1 MIKQE
6 FTPSKILDYIKN
18 DNDIKMQEFA
28 KNINTL
34 NLEIGQLK
42 YLLLTTIE
50 SMKYK
55 YSIYFLEYDN
65 LNELFDDKKNIYV
78 YELLSKHILNNEK
91 NKLASFIIKLFVSF
105 PKSLNI
111 FFKIQPDFFRY
122 NALWIADAIDDG
134 MLLDNDSIGN
144 ITDNIQGNAPTSVVF
159 RSIKNSPHNYK
170 LLLAYA
176 AKKNYIDLLPQTAQD
191 IFIF

>member
-6 FTPSKILDYIKN
+6 FTPSKILNYIAN
-18 DNDIKMQEFA
+18 NNDIKMQEFA
-28 KNINTL
+28 KNINNL

-42 YLLLTTIE
+42 FLLLNSIE
-50 SMKYK
+50 FMKYDH
-55 YSIYFLEYDN
+55 SIYFLDYDN
-65 LNELFDDKKNIYV
+65 LNELFDNKKNIYV
-78 YELLSKHILNNEK
+78 YELLAKHLLNNEK
-91 NKLASFIIKLFVSF
+91 NKLVPFIIKLFVSF
-105 PKSLNI
+105 PESLNT

-122 NALWIADAIDDG
+122 NALWIADAIDAG

-144 ITDNIQGNAPTSVVF
+144 IVENIQGNASTSVVF
-159 RSIKNSPHNYK
+159 KSIKNSPYNYK
-170 LLLAYA
+170 LLLSYA

>member
-50 SMKYK
+50 SMKYN
-55 YSIYFLEYDN
+55 YSIHFLEYNN
-65 LNELFDDKKNIYV
+65 LDELFDDKKNIYV

-105 PKSLNI
+105 PKSLNT
-111 FFKIQPDFFRY
+111 FFKMQPDFFRY

-144 ITDNIQGNAPTSVVF
+144 IADNIQGDASTSVVF
-159 RSIKNSPHNYK
+159 KSIKNSPYNYK
-170 LLLAYA
+170 LLLLYA
-176 AKKNYIDLLPQTAQD
+176 LKKNYIDLLPQAAQD

>member
-1 MIKQE
+1 MNKQE
-6 FTPSKILDYIKN
+6 FIPSKILNYIAN
-18 DNDIKMQEFA
+18 NNDIKMQEFA
-28 KNINTL
+28 KNINNL
-34 NLEIGQLK
+34 NLEVGQLK
-42 YLLLTTIE
+42 FLLLTSIE
-50 SMKYK
+50 FMKYD

-65 LNELFDDKKNIYV
+65 LDELFDNKKNIYV
-78 YELLSKHILNNEK
+78 YELLSKHISNNEK
-91 NKLASFIIKLFVSF
+91 NKLASFIIKLLVAF

-176 AKKNYIDLLPQTAQD
+176 AKKNYTDLLPQAVQD

>member
-6 FTPSKILDYIKN
+6 FTPSKILNYITNNN
-18 DNDIKMQEFA
+18 DVKMQEFA
-28 KNINTL
+28 KNINNL
-34 NLEIGQLK
+34 NLEVGQLK
-42 YLLLTTIE
+42 FLLLTSIE
-50 SMKYK
+50 FMKYD
-55 YSIYFLEYDN
+55 YSIYFLDYDN
-65 LNELFDDKKNIYV
+65 LNELFDNKKNIYV
-78 YELLSKHILNNEK
+78 YELLAKHLLNNEK
-91 NKLASFIIKLFVSF
+91 NKLVPFIIKLFVSF
-105 PKSLNI
+105 PESLNT

-122 NALWIADAIDDG
+122 NALWIADAIDAG

>member
-1 MIKQE
+1 MIKQD
-6 FTPSKILDYIKN
+6 FTPSKILNYITSN
-18 DNDIKMQEFA
+18 NDIKMQEFA
-28 KNINTL
+28 KNINNL
-34 NLEIGQLK
+34 NLEVGQLK
-42 YLLLTTIE
+42 FLLLTSIE
-50 SMKYK
+50 FMKYD
-55 YSIYFLEYDN
+55 YSIYFLDYDN
-65 LNELFDDKKNIYV
+65 LNELFDNKKNIYV
-78 YELLSKHILNNEK
+78 YELLAKHLLNNEK
-91 NKLASFIIKLFVSF
+91 NKLVPFIIKLFVSF
-105 PKSLNI
+105 PESLNT

-134 MLLDNDSIGN
+134 MLLDNGSIGN

-170 LLLAYA
+170 LLLVYA

>member
-65 LNELFDDKKNIYV
+65 LNELIDIKKNIYF
-78 YELLSKHILNNEK
+78 YELLSSHLLNNEK

-105 PKSLNI
+105 PESLNI

>member
-1 MIKQE
+1 MNKQE
-6 FTPSKILDYIKN
+6 FLPSKILNYITSN
-18 DNDIKMQEFA
+18 NDIKMQEFA
-28 KNINTL
+28 KNINNL
-34 NLEIGQLK
+34 NLEVGQLK
-42 YLLLTTIE
+42 FLLLTSIE
-50 SMKYK
+50 FMKYD
-55 YSIYFLEYDN
+55 YSIYFLDYDN
-65 LNELFDDKKNIYV
+65 LDELFDNKKNIYV
-78 YELLSKHILNNEK
+78 YELLAKHLLNNEK
-91 NKLASFIIKLFVSF
+91 NKLVSFIIKLFVSF
-105 PKSLNI
+105 PESLNT

-122 NALWIADAIDDG
+122 NALLIADAIDAG

>member
-6 FTPSKILDYIKN
+6 FTPSKILNYIAN
-18 DNDIKMQEFA
+18 NNDIKMQEFA
-28 KNINTL
+28 KNINNL
-34 NLEIGQLK
+34 NLEVGQLK
-42 YLLLTTIE
+42 FLLLTSIE
-50 SMKYK
+50 FMKYD
-55 YSIYFLEYDN
+55 YSIYFLDYDN
-65 LNELFDDKKNIYV
+65 LDELFDNKKNIYV
-78 YELLSKHILNNEK
+78 YELLAKHLLNNEK
-91 NKLASFIIKLFVSF
+91 NKLVSFIIKLFVSF
-105 PKSLNI
+105 PESLNT

-122 NALWIADAIDDG
+122 NALLIADAIDAG

>member
-6 FTPSKILDYIKN
+6 FTPSKILNYITNNN
-18 DNDIKMQEFA
+18 DVKMQEFA
-28 KNINTL
+28 KNINNL

-42 YLLLTTIE
+42 FLLLNSIE
-50 SMKYK
+50 SMKYN
-55 YSIYFLEYDN
+55 YSIHFLEYNN
-65 LNELFDDKKNIYV
+65 LDELFDDKKNIYV
-78 YELLSKHILNNEK
+78 YELLAKHISINEK
-91 NKLASFIIKLFVSF
+91 NKLSSFIIKLFVSF
-105 PKSLNI
+105 PKSLNT
-111 FFKIQPDFFRY
+111 FFKIQSDFFRY

-144 ITDNIQGNAPTSVVF
+144 IVDNIQGNASTSVVF
-159 RSIKNSPHNYK
+159 KSIKNSSYNYK